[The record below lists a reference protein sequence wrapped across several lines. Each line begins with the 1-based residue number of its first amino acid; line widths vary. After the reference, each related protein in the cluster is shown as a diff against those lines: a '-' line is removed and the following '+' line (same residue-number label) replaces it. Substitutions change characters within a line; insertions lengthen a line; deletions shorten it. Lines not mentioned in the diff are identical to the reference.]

1 MAKDKSDGRDQRIR
15 TSEYPAPRCAA
26 QPSRLQSNQFRQA
39 LAAIASLATLMFAS
53 CVPEADGL
61 VTMDAARGT
70 ISSEQ
75 TVGPANEVEPSTTS
89 EPSPQTSPKTSSDA
103 LQQRVLGVLETAL
116 EHRSMDTTVNAAWQI
131 LHGVVAFGPDLMIN
145 TPDRGEVPALEYAFS
160 GGVINGFELSLG
172 DVHPTSGRRGIKARL
187 DPGSYSGQGHVD
199 QWIAICAMCNL
210 PPDTPVQV
218 GEQELTVRDWA
229 RQAQYDVSENY
240 LDEYGWTLIALTHYL
255 PEETQWIAKDGNVY
269 SIEDLVAAEINIDL
283 TTAACGGTH
292 SLAGVVRAIRLR
304 ERAGLPGSETWAAAE
319 QLVQRC
325 IANAR
330 QFRAGDGRLSTN
342 YFDGPGI
349 SVDLS
354 VELSSAGHVFEFLAL
369 ALPDNELAEPWVER
383 SLERICEL
391 LESAEAVD
399 LECGSLYHALNG
411 LKIYA
416 MRRYAS

>member
-1 MAKDKSDGRDQRIR
+1 MAKSTDRNFAAKTRARTPQQQRSCMWQIDLGMLRRD
-15 TSEYPAPRCAA
+15 SHGVGYALSAFAA
-26 QPSRLQSNQFRQA
+26 TIA
-39 LAAIASLATLMFAS
+39 LCLVG
-53 CVPEADGL
+53 CVPEPDSSIAVVSGDVTIRQQDASGDGADESG
-61 VTMDAARGT
+61 
-70 ISSEQ
+70 S
-75 TVGPANEVEPSTTS
+75 PAEASLD
-89 EPSPQTSPKTSSDA
+89 Q
-103 LQQRVLGVLETAL
+103 LQSRVLNVLETAL
-116 EHRSMDTTVNAAWQI
+116 EHRSMDTSVNAAWQI
-131 LHGVVAFGPDLMIN
+131 MHGVVAFGPDLEIN
-145 TPDRGEVPALEYAFS
+145 TPDRGKVGALDYAFS
-160 GGVINGFELSLG
+160 GGAISGFELSLG
-172 DVHPTSGRRGIKARL
+172 DVHPKSGRRGIKARL

-199 QWIAICAMCNL
+199 QWIAICAMCDL

-218 GEQELTVRDWA
+218 GEQTLTVLDWA

-269 SIEDLVAAEINIDL
+269 SIEDLVGAEINIDL

-292 SLAGVVRAIRLR
+292 SLAGVVRALKLR
-304 ERAGLPGSETWAAAE
+304 ERASLPGSETWSTAE
-319 QLVQRC
+319 QLVQQC
-325 IANAR
+325 IFNAR
-330 QFRAGDGRLSTN
+330 QFRASDGRLSTN

-354 VELSSAGHVFEFLAL
+354 VELASAGHVFEFLAL
-369 ALPDNELAEPWVER
+369 GLPDSELAEPWVER

-399 LECGSLYHALNG
+399 LECGSLYHALSG